1 MPRAELV
8 SAQETV
14 MAQTSPWH
22 STKQTV
28 HHDNTA
34 CKTGNNIEPENKRTG
49 TGGKPLC
56 QECKALDQKR

>member
-1 MPRAELV
+1 MPK
-8 SAQETV
+8 
-14 MAQTSPWH
+14 TSPWH

-28 HHDNTA
+28 HHDNNT

-56 QECKALDQKR
+56 QECKTLNQQGR